1 MRDNNMKK
9 RNKKKI
15 DIRKGII
22 IICVTIL
29 LLSTATF
36 AWFSE
41 SNTPKMS
48 NLALMAGA
56 SGSLLIAD
64 DTGNGPGTYDE
75 TLDLSQASGAN
86 LMDEAILNPVTTKD
100 GISFYSPLYTG
111 NAVTGVKQVTDAQKL
126 SSRYVYEKSFYLKA
140 GPNPKNGGSIIATEG
155 KLYNI
160 YLAGRAGTS
169 QTEGTY
175 VTAAPDANGGTSD
188 TAANSMRISFELEDG
203 TMVILEPNADA
214 TNEDTKRAEDGVKNQ
229 YGTYTT
235 LKQSKDGHFIV
246 AGSANSYESPV
257 LFTITEGQDVK
268 VTMKVW
274 IEGTDVDCTNS
285 IVLDEI
291 IARFQFMS
299 ADVVN

>member
-1 MRDNNMKK
+1 MREGITMEK
-9 RNKKKI
+9 NKKNKRKL
-15 DIRKGII
+15 DIRKVIMVV
-22 IICVTIL
+22 CVSVL
-29 LLSTATF
+29 FMSTATF

-41 SNTPKMS
+41 SNTPKMN

-64 DTGNGPGTYDE
+64 DTGSGPGTYDE
-75 TLDLSQASGAN
+75 VLDLSQATGVN
-86 LMDEAILNPVTTKD
+86 LMDDAILNPVTTKD

-111 NAVTGVKQVTDAQKL
+111 NAVTGVKQVTDKQKL

-140 GPNPKNGGSIIATEG
+140 GPNPKNGGSIIASEG

-175 VTAAPDANGGTSD
+175 VTAAPDSTGISD

-214 TNEDTKRAEDGVKNQ
+214 TNADTKRAEDGVKNQ

-235 LKQSKDGHFIV
+235 LKQSKDGHFIG
-246 AGSANSYESPV
+246 AANSYESPV

-291 IARFQFMS
+291 MARFQFMS
-299 ADVVN
+299 ADVVD

>member
-1 MRDNNMKK
+1 MKNNKRKK
-9 RNKKKI
+9 V
-15 DIRKGII
+15 DVRKGII

-41 SNTPKMS
+41 SNTPKMN

-64 DTGNGPGTYDE
+64 DTGNGPGAYGE
-75 TLDLSQASGAN
+75 ALDLSQALGAN
-86 LMDEAILNPVTTKD
+86 LMNDAILNPVTTKD
-100 GISFYSPLYTG
+100 GSSFYSPLYTG
-111 NAVTGVKQVTDAQKL
+111 NAVTGVKQITDAQKL
-126 SSRYVYEKSFYLKA
+126 TSRYVFEKSFYLKA
-140 GPNPKNGGSIIATEG
+140 GPNPKNGGSLIATEG

-175 VTAAPDANGGTSD
+175 VTVVPDAQRGTSD

-203 TMVILEPNADA
+203 TKIILEPNADA
-214 TNEDTKRAEDGVKNQ
+214 ANADTKRAEDGVKNQ
-229 YGTYTT
+229 YGTYAT

-246 AGSANSYESPV
+246 SGLSNSYESPV
-257 LFTITEGQDVK
+257 LFTIKEGQDVK

-274 IEGTDVDCTNS
+274 IEGTDKDCTNS

>member
-1 MRDNNMKK
+1 MKDNK
-9 RNKKKI
+9 KKKI
-15 DIRKGII
+15 DIRKGVM

-41 SNTPKMS
+41 SNTPKMN

-64 DTGNGPGTYDE
+64 DTGNGPGKYDE
-75 TLDLSQASGAN
+75 TLDLSLATGAN
-86 LMDEAILNPVTTKD
+86 LMDDAILNPVTTKD

-111 NAVTGVKQVTDAQKL
+111 NAVTGVKQITDEQKL

-140 GPNPKNGGSIIATEG
+140 GPNPKNGGGVITTEG
-155 KLYNI
+155 KLYNV

-175 VTAAPDANGGTSD
+175 VTAAPDVNGGTND

-214 TNEDTKRAEDGVKNQ
+214 SNADTKRAEDGVKNQ

-235 LKQSKDGHFIV
+235 LQQSKDGHFIG
-246 AGSANSYESPV
+246 AANSYESPV
-257 LFTITEGQDVK
+257 LFTIKEGQDVK

-291 IARFQFMS
+291 MARFQFMS